1 MKTAAVDKNVRSR
14 RSLSRNDRFTLSAFV
29 GIPTLL
35 QVVFL
40 WGPTLIT
47 IALSFTYWNGINV
60 GDIKWAGLANYKN
73 IFFGSPVFYDALKNN
88 VVWLL

>member
-1 MKTAAVDKNVRSR
+1 MKTAAVDRNVRSR
-14 RSLSRNDRFTLSAFV
+14 RSLSRNDRFTLSTFV

-47 IALSFTYWNGINV
+47 VALSFTYWNGINV
-60 GDIKWAGLANYKN
+60 SDI
-73 IFFGSPVFYDALKNN
+73 
-88 VVWLL
+88 